1 MTQGPG
7 AGFPELLAQYRLVRR
22 LGSGGMGTVFEGVD
36 RRVDTKVAIKLLHP
50 HLAADPSYQ
59 ERFEREAHVA
69 ALLRSPYT
77 VHLLD
82 YGVDQGYYY
91 LVMPFIDGQSVADLL
106 KGGPVPASKALAIAA
121 DVARALEEAEARNV
135 VHRDIKPENILL
147 DTKGGVKV
155 ADFGIARQMG
165 SDGMTV
171 PGGFVGTSAFAA
183 PEQADGNVDTRTD
196 IYAVGAT
203 LYTMLAG
210 KPPFSGSPLDLMKHH
225 RETAIPMG
233 PLMRFPQAVQT
244 IVQRCMEKDR
254 ADRYQ
259 RPSDLVG
266 AIERAAKALDSAVQ
280 ESPAA
285 TIAGMPLAA
294 VPGPP
299 EVASTAKGTGF
310 ADTVPGVPATQA
322 IYSGATTGPMRM
334 ELAPSSSSVGSRTG
348 PVSYRLTLHSQV
360 PQPTEVQ
367 LQFNDPDDAVIYE
380 MPPSVSVP
388 PMGSSTAVV
397 RVRPKKRRWLGAKVP
412 HMFMVTADG
421 SSSGVPPVSATG
433 QLDDT
438 PLGPVLIGGGVAGVL
453 AIAAFAAIGASALM
467 GGDDGGQ
474 AVAPDATST
483 PTEEATPRGSS
494 GGNAETPTPRPTV
507 DRTATSIWAA
517 TPVAQTP
524 SPGAGNPTEAP
535 ATPTTVAPPATA
547 TTAPP
552 PPTATNTVP
561 AGPPANSIEDGVWT
575 YNFRVTSNTCGSGLA
590 VGESV
595 TISYEFYEAAP
606 VDGYIVPGE
615 LTRVVQSDFAATLG
629 TFSFA
634 YPNFTVSYPFTAD
647 DGTPGTA
654 TLFSTFTSPTS
665 GSGILQED
673 YHGANGTCTILF
685 GE

>member
-36 RRVDTKVAIKLLHP
+36 RRVDTRVAIKLLHP
-50 HLAADPSYQ
+50 HLAADPSYR

-91 LVMPFIDGQSVADLL
+91 LVMPFIDGQSVADML
-106 KGGPVPASKALAIAA
+106 KEGPIPASQALAIAA

-147 DTKGGVKV
+147 DSSGGVKV

-183 PEQADGNVDTRTD
+183 PEQSEGNVDTRTD

-225 RETAIPMG
+225 RETPVPLG
-233 PLMRFPQAVQT
+233 PLMRYPQAVQT
-244 IVQRCMEKDR
+244 IVQRCMEKDP

-266 AIERAAKALDSAVQ
+266 ALERAAKALDSTSQGA
-280 ESPAA
+280 PAA
-285 TIAGMPLAA
+285 TIAGVPIAA
-294 VPGPP
+294 APPAPGSG
-299 EVASTAKGTGF
+299 STAQGTGL
-310 ADTVPGVPATQA
+310 ADTVPGIAATQA
-322 IYSGATTGPMRM
+322 IYSGAPTGPMRM
-334 ELAPSSSSVGSRTG
+334 ELTPSTGSVGSRTG

-360 PQPTEVQ
+360 PQPTEVL
-367 LQFNDPDDAVIYE
+367 LQFNDPDDAVTYE
-380 MPPSVSVP
+380 MPRSVSVP

-397 RVRPKKRRWLGAKVP
+397 RVRPKKRRWLGAKIP

-453 AIAAFAAIGASALM
+453 AIAAVAAIGASALL
-467 GGDDGGQ
+467 GGDDGGR

-483 PTEEATPRGSS
+483 PTEEATPRS
-494 GGNAETPTPRPTV
+494 GTGGDVETPTPRQTA

-517 TPVAQTP
+517 TPVDRTP
-524 SPGAGNPTEAP
+524 SPE
-535 ATPTTVAPPATA
+535 TPTDTPAPPTPTATVAAPTP

-552 PPTATNTVP
+552 ATATNTVP

-590 VGESV
+590 VGEAV
-595 TISYEFYEAAP
+595 TISYEFYEATP
-606 VDGYIVPGE
+606 VDGYLVPGE

-629 TFSFA
+629 NYTFS